1 MMGVFMM
8 SQTTGPLGGKLAPSG
23 SSSKSR
29 RTSSCCNL
37 GLATTAQRQ
46 TWQTVLS
53 IIPLLF
59 ASTAAYNESYLAATY
74 QTPPGTRPGS
84 SDSLPFQNV
93 TDGQQLTRQDLQ
105 NWSDSGQPRFP
116 ATGRD
121 LYTSNLLA
129 STAGTVDWSFVA
141 NTQWDSSNVSGN
153 IELNISE
160 QGPLNIGSTV
170 LKMDQ
175 NSSNVL
181 ELATSL
187 TPDSTSISLKLASK
201 GVEQLEITT
210 APPSLISQAVG
221 IEKMETA
228 YTIRVTPTLS
238 PVLSLPDMSSSLQ
251 LDPNTTHQHA
261 PAFRNTAAT
270 DQPTAAGT
278 VVLTSRNPLALEH
291 IPRVAQGLRETSS
304 TEMVYKTSISRIMA
318 EYAGTA
324 TSPHSDFLSD
334 QYRKTL
340 HTSHQDSMTSSVG
353 TTPPGTSHQ
362 DSMTSSVG
370 TTPPGTSHQDS
381 MTSSVGTTPPGT
393 SHQDSMTSSVG
404 TTPPGTT
411 NIGMK
416 FLHPSSGHASHSS
429 LASTLHTPANTLP
442 GPSSHSSGASS
453 HKADSE
459 PTIVSNGQKLDTTES
474 VSRGPPAAVPVTLS
488 PSSLWPSLSHSN
500 EALPAVTLPAF
511 TTLAGSTGSRKSR
524 GFPTPQQPELLSTG
538 FSPHRPIPT
547 TTESPYVSSLSA
559 AADGAHV
566 NPENY
571 TEIPLNSVF
580 PYWEGKGTIPP
591 IHSLP
596 STADLTSSSSQ
607 PTMTE
612 STMNRSLWS
621 KARNPTL
628 PISHSLTAESS
639 ADVAHGS
646 VNKLTLETTTHIPH
660 SSADGEAAFSLS
672 LATMSLGLGTH
683 AETGLSVGSQSSR
696 MKEQVTPL
704 PPSLSTTEE
713 DSLATLGVISTSAG
727 EEARLDLKED
737 PSHVPQELIGF
748 SEVSTHGTISNS
760 KSGMTNFGITTSPW
774 QVSSSSLGTLHA
786 GDAETG
792 YNVSPLEGVTNTA
805 SYREQMAEPHKI
817 TAAAQ
822 LMPMFSSEVPV
833 MALGGTPA
841 EDLVFSLT
849 SAESPVQLTDEHYAL
864 PRRRSG
870 SMPTPPP
877 NSTSLVT
884 SRVVSKEPSEPETLT
899 MSLTTKMA
907 NDSIVHTFTAR
918 SDSMRLSSPHLE
930 TAEATLPN
938 RDVSDGMV
946 HVDLST
952 GDATTRSAEE
962 FLSVTSQG
970 WKLAIPT
977 SSHATASHGNI
988 TESGR
993 FSVIPTRGSVSTSF
1007 ISMGSSRSS
1016 VPESILKINDEATE
1030 GLMSRWKEQGTP
1042 TNTMLPVA
1050 STAEAWTH
1058 DLKAIAS
1065 SQTAANTTDTLLPTR
1080 ASEVDFSASAVA
1092 TTLGTILGYKITD
1105 AFTAAVP
1112 QVVSTMALHT
1122 GSSGVESSTASQGPA
1137 YLSFPEST
1145 SPAYLS
1151 LLESTS
1157 TQAVP
1162 VSSVT
1167 TDLLTSPRILPGEL
1181 TRAACRNA
1189 PCTVSTIPAS
1199 FTLSQGASTQIPT
1212 TTQALLTRKLLV
1224 TPLGSTDAMKNG
1236 ASVVLGTTETSPE
1249 HIISTTTQMVSGNQ
1263 KGNTPKQPVS
1273 KFKAPSLSQFTRK
1286 ESLTWR
1292 TSTPPVLAVHNL
1304 PLWFRL
1310 IGIDYEESLENKSS
1324 QSYKKLEKEVKL
1336 TLNKM
1341 LSTYETF
1348 LQANVLHFLNGSVIA
1363 EAVAVFQAG
1372 GPVPTPS
1379 DVIRTIVTEVERREM
1394 DTFFGWRVDVK
1405 SLQSNGF
1412 SWKNLEPEKL
1422 AVSFTVL
1429 GLGSSASFDGMMNL
1443 EHMEKLR
1450 RKVFLLLGTQYT
1462 VQNISLN
1469 QVRYS
1474 QGGVDINGEVY
1485 IDTNAHV
1492 DIGWALKA
1500 LMGLRNYSVDLTSL
1514 SINGSRL
1521 SLQVFPVS
1529 FLVTNRIFNE
1539 RMMDRS
1545 SVEHQNL
1552 ARDISDVLMHILGKY
1567 KNLLQVAIRDITGGS
1582 LICHGDVIFQHPAP
1596 TSKDVLQTLALSVGP
1611 KDYLDSSNLQVDP
1624 FSFTVA
1630 GDGLEPPVTHRGV
1643 PGYVVAIIVLC
1654 VLALVAL
1661 PILALLRKVLGRR
1674 DKIIINRGRDHETGV
1689 ETFELDN
1696 PGFHPTRDEVYS
1708 RLSEHMEK

>member
-1 MMGVFMM
+1 MMGFFMI
-8 SQTTGPLGGKLAPSG
+8 SQTTGPPGGKQAPSG
-23 SSSKSR
+23 SSSKAR
-29 RTSSCCNL
+29 RTSSCFNL

-84 SDSLPFQNV
+84 SDSLPFQNF
-93 TDGQQLTRQDLQ
+93 TDGQQLTRQDLE
-105 NWSDSGQPRFP
+105 NVSDSGRPRFP

-121 LYTSNLLA
+121 LYTANLSA
-129 STAGTVDWSFVA
+129 SAAGTVDWSFVA

-153 IELNISE
+153 IELNFSE
-160 QGPLNIGSTV
+160 QGPLSIDSTV
-170 LKMDQ
+170 MKMDQ

-187 TPDSTSISLKLASK
+187 MPDSASISLKLASK
-201 GVEQLEITT
+201 GVEQLEMTT
-210 APPSLISQAVG
+210 APLSFISQGV
-221 IEKMETA
+221 ENKKMEAA

-238 PVLSLPDMSSSLQ
+238 PVLPLPDTSSSLQ
-251 LDPNTTHQHA
+251 LDQNTTHQSA

-270 DQPTAAGT
+270 DQPTAADT

-291 IPRVAQGLRETSS
+291 IPRVAQGLQETSLSS
-304 TEMVYKTSISRIMA
+304 TEMVYKTSLHRIMA
-318 EYAGTA
+318 EYADTA
-324 TSPHSDFLSD
+324 TSTHSDFLREQD
-334 QYRKTL
+334 RKKEESYLISVGSETL

-353 TTPPGTSHQ
+353 TTPPGT
-362 DSMTSSVG
+362 
-370 TTPPGTSHQDS
+370 
-381 MTSSVGTTPPGT
+381 
-393 SHQDSMTSSVG
+393 
-404 TTPPGTT
+404 T
-411 NIGMK
+411 NIRMK

-442 GPSSHSSGASS
+442 GSSSQSSGASS

-459 PTIVSNGQKLDTTES
+459 PTIVSNGQTLDTTES
-474 VSRGPPAAVPVTLS
+474 VSRGPPAAVHVTLS
-488 PSSLWPSLSHSN
+488 QSSLWPSLSHSN

-524 GFPTPQQPELLSTG
+524 GFPTLQQPELLSSG
-538 FSPHRPIPT
+538 FSPRRPVPM
-547 TTESPYVSSLSA
+547 TTESPFVSSLSA
-559 AADGAHV
+559 ATDGAHV

-571 TEIPLNSVF
+571 TEDPLNSVF

-591 IHSLP
+591 TLQ
-596 STADLTSSSSQ
+596 STAALTSSSSQ

-612 STMNRSLWS
+612 SSTNRSLWS
-621 KARNPTL
+621 KPRNPTL

-639 ADVAHGS
+639 ADMAHGS

-672 LATMSLGLGTH
+672 LAAVSLSLGTH
-683 AETGLSVGSQSSR
+683 AETGLPVGSQSSW
-696 MKEQVTPL
+696 MKEQVTSL
-704 PPSLSTTEE
+704 PSSLGTTEE
-713 DSLATLGVISTSAG
+713 DSFATLGVISTSAG
-727 EEARLDLKED
+727 EEARLELKED
-737 PSHVPQELIGF
+737 PSPVPQELMGF
-748 SEVSTHGTISNS
+748 NEVSTHGTISNS
-760 KSGMTNFGITTSPW
+760 ISSSPW
-774 QVSSSSLGTLHA
+774 QASSSSSLGTSHA

-792 YNVSPLEGVTNTA
+792 YNVGPLEGVTNTA
-805 SYREQMAEPHKI
+805 SYREQKTKPHKR

-822 LMPMFSSEVPV
+822 LMPMFSSEVPLV
-833 MALGGTPA
+833 ASGGTPA

-870 SMPTPPP
+870 SMPTPSP
-877 NSTSLVT
+877 NSVSLAT
-884 SRVVSKEPSEPETLT
+884 SRVVLKSKEPSEPETLT
-899 MSLTTKMA
+899 VSLATKMA
-907 NDSIVHTFTAR
+907 NDSTVHTFTAR
-918 SDSMRLSSPHLE
+918 SDAMRRSNPYLE

-938 RDVSDGMV
+938 RDVSDGTV
-946 HVDLST
+946 HADLST
-952 GDATTRSAEE
+952 GDATTRSAAE

-988 TESGR
+988 TDSGR
-993 FSVIPTRGSVSTSF
+993 FSVIPTRGSISTSF

-1016 VPESILKINDEATE
+1016 VPESISKINVEATE
-1030 GLMSRWKEQGTP
+1030 GLMSRWKEHVAP
-1042 TNTMLPVA
+1042 TNTMLPIA
-1050 STAEAWTH
+1050 SSAETWT
-1058 DLKAIAS
+1058 DDSKAIAS
-1065 SQTAANTTDTLLPTR
+1065 SQTAANTTDTTTLLPTR
-1080 ASEVDFSASAVA
+1080 ASEVDFSASSVA

-1112 QVVSTMALHT
+1112 QVVSTMALHI
-1122 GSSGVESSTASQGPA
+1122 GSSGYESSTASQGPA
-1137 YLSFPEST
+1137 YLSP
-1145 SPAYLS
+1145 P
-1151 LLESTS
+1151 ESTS

-1189 PCTVSTIPAS
+1189 PCTVST
-1199 FTLSQGASTQIPT
+1199 
-1212 TTQALLTRKLLV
+1212 RKLLV
-1224 TPLGSTDAMKNG
+1224 TLLGSTDAMKNG
-1236 ASVVLGTTETSPE
+1236 ASAVLGTKETSHE
-1249 HIISTTTQMVSGNQ
+1249 HIRSTTTQMVSGNQ
-1263 KGNTPKQPVS
+1263 DGNTPNQPVS
-1273 KFKAPSLSQFTRK
+1273 KFKAPALSQFTRN

-1304 PLWFRL
+1304 PLRFRL

-1348 LQANVLHFLNGSVIA
+1348 LQANILHFLNGSVIA

-1379 DVIRTIVTEVERREM
+1379 DIIRTIVTEVERREM

-1405 SLQSNGF
+1405 SLQSKGF
-1412 SWKNLEPEKL
+1412 SLKNLEPEKL
-1422 AVSFTVL
+1422 DVSFTVL
-1429 GLGSSASFDGMMNL
+1429 GLGSSTSFDGIMNL
-1443 EHMEKLR
+1443 EQMEKLR
-1450 RKVFLLLGTQYT
+1450 RKVVLLLGTQYT

-1485 IDTNAHV
+1485 IDTIAHV
-1492 DIGWALKA
+1492 DVGWALKE

-1552 ARDISDVLMHILGKY
+1552 ARDISDVLTHILGKY

-1596 TSKDVLQTLALSVGP
+1596 TSKDVLQTLTLSVGP
-1611 KDYLDSSNLQVDP
+1611 KDYLDSSDLKVDP

-1630 GDGLEPPVTHRGV
+1630 GDRLEPPVTHRDV
-1643 PGYVVAIIVLC
+1643 SGYVVAILVLC
-1654 VLALVAL
+1654 VLALFVL

-1689 ETFELDN
+1689 EIFELDN
-1696 PGFHPTRDEVYS
+1696 PGFHRTPEEVYS
-1708 RLSEHMEK
+1708 RLSEHMEKYLYKTMRGMEKVEMERFSSLITLAFLDIQ

>member
-1 MMGVFMM
+1 MMGFFMI
-8 SQTTGPLGGKLAPSG
+8 SQTTGPPGGKLAPSG
-23 SSSKSR
+23 SSSKAR
-29 RTSSCCNL
+29 RTSSCFNL

-74 QTPPGTRPGS
+74 QTPPGTKPGS

-105 NWSDSGQPRFP
+105 NWSDSGQPHFP

-121 LYTSNLLA
+121 LYTANISA

-153 IELNISE
+153 MELNFSE
-160 QGPLNIGSTV
+160 QGPLSVDSTV
-170 LKMDQ
+170 LKMDE

-181 ELATSL
+181 DLATSL
-187 TPDSTSISLKLASK
+187 APDSTSVSLKLTSK
-201 GVEQLEITT
+201 GIEQLEITM
-210 APPSLISQAVG
+210 APLSLISQAVG
-221 IEKMETA
+221 TEKME
-228 YTIRVTPTLS
+228 TPTLS
-238 PVLSLPDMSSSLQ
+238 PILPLLDSSSSLL
-251 LDPNTTHQHA
+251 LDPNTTHQSA
-261 PAFRNTAAT
+261 PAFQNTAAT
-270 DQPTAAGT
+270 DQPTAADT

-291 IPRVAQGLRETSS
+291 ISWDAQGLHETLSS

-324 TSPHSDFLSD
+324 TSTHSDFLSE
-334 QYRKTL
+334 QYRKKEGSYLTSVGYETL
-340 HTSHQDSMTSSVG
+340 HTSRQYL
-353 TTPPGTSHQ
+353 
-362 DSMTSSVG
+362 
-370 TTPPGTSHQDS
+370 
-381 MTSSVGTTPPGT
+381 
-393 SHQDSMTSSVG
+393 MTSSVG

-411 NIGMK
+411 NVRMK
-416 FLHPSSGHASHSS
+416 FLHPGSGHASHSS

-442 GPSSHSSGASS
+442 GSSSQSSGASS

-459 PTIVSNGQKLDTTES
+459 LKIVSNGQKPDTTES

-488 PSSLWPSLSHSN
+488 QSSLWPSLSHSN
-500 EALPAVTLPAF
+500 EALPAVTLSAF

-524 GFPTPQQPELLSTG
+524 GFPTLQQLELLSTG
-538 FSPHRPIPT
+538 FSPHRPIPM
-547 TTESPYVSSLSA
+547 TTESPFVSSLSA
-559 AADGAHV
+559 ATDGAHV

-571 TEIPLNSVF
+571 TEVPLNSVF

-596 STADLTSSSSQ
+596 STAALTSSSSQ
-607 PTMTE
+607 PTMME
-612 STMNRSLWS
+612 STMNRSPWS
-621 KARNPTL
+621 KAINPTL
-628 PISHSLTAESS
+628 PISHRLTAESS

-646 VNKLTLETTTHIPH
+646 VNKLALETTTHIPH
-660 SSADGEAAFSLS
+660 SSSDGEAAFSLS
-672 LATMSLGLGTH
+672 LAATSLGLGTH
-683 AETGLSVGSQSSR
+683 AETGLSFGSQSSR
-696 MKEQVTPL
+696 MKEQVTSL
-704 PPSLSTTEE
+704 PPSPSTTEE
-713 DSLATLGVISTSAG
+713 DSLATVGVISTSAG
-727 EEARLDLKED
+727 EEARLEFKED
-737 PSHVPQELIGF
+737 PSPVPQELIGF
-748 SEVSTHGTISNS
+748 NEASTHGTISNS
-760 KSGMTNFGITTSPW
+760 KSGMTNFGISSPPW
-774 QVSSSSLGTLHA
+774 QASSSSLGTLHA

-792 YNVSPLEGVTNTA
+792 YNVGPLEGVSNTA
-805 SYREQMAEPHKI
+805 SYREQMTDPHKT

-822 LMPMFSSEVPV
+822 LMPMFSSEVPL
-833 MALGGTPA
+833 MASGSTPA

-849 SAESPVQLTDEHYAL
+849 PAESPVQLTEEHHAL

-870 SMPTPPP
+870 LMPTPSP
-877 NSTSLVT
+877 NSTSLAT
-884 SRVVSKEPSEPETLT
+884 SRVVLKSKEPSELETLT
-899 MSLTTKMA
+899 MSLATKMA
-907 NDSIVHTFTAR
+907 NDSTVHTFTAR
-918 SDSMRLSSPHLE
+918 SDTMRLSSPYLE

-952 GDATTRSAEE
+952 GDATTRSAAE

-993 FSVIPTRGSVSTSF
+993 FLVIPTHRSVSTSS

-1030 GLMSRWKEQGTP
+1030 GPMSRWKEQGTP
-1042 TNTMLPVA
+1042 TNTMLPIA
-1050 STAEAWTH
+1050 SSAEAWTH
-1058 DLKAIAS
+1058 DLKATAS
-1065 SQTAANTTDTLLPTR
+1065 SQTAANTTDTTTLLPTG
-1080 ASEVDFSASAVA
+1080 ASEVDFNVSAVA
-1092 TTLGTILGYKITD
+1092 TTLGTILGYKITG
-1105 AFTAAVP
+1105 AFTASVP

-1122 GSSGVESSTASQGPA
+1122 GSSGYESSTASQA
-1137 YLSFPEST
+1137 
-1145 SPAYLS
+1145 PAYLS
-1151 LLESTS
+1151 LPETTS

-1181 TRAACRNA
+1181 SRAACRNA

-1199 FTLSQGASTQIPT
+1199 FTPSQGASTQIPT
-1212 TTQALLTRKLLV
+1212 TTQALMTRKLLV
-1224 TPLGSTDAMKNG
+1224 TLLGSTNAMKIG
-1236 ASVVLGTTETSPE
+1236 ASAVLGTKETSPE
-1249 HIISTTTQMVSGNQ
+1249 HLISTTTQMVSGNQ
-1263 KGNTPKQPVS
+1263 DGNTPNQPVS
-1273 KFKAPSLSQFTRK
+1273 KFEAPALSQFTRK
-1286 ESLTWR
+1286 ENLTWR

-1304 PLWFRL
+1304 PLQFRL
-1310 IGIDYEESLENKSS
+1310 IGIDYEESLQNKSS

-1348 LQANVLHFLNGSVIA
+1348 LQANILRFLNGSVIA

-1372 GPVPTPS
+1372 GPVPTSS
-1379 DVIRTIVTEVERREM
+1379 DIIRTIVTEVERREM

-1405 SLQSNGF
+1405 SLQSKGF
-1412 SWKNLEPEKL
+1412 SLKNLEPEKL

-1429 GLGSSASFDGMMNL
+1429 GLGSSAWHDELDGMMNL

-1469 QVRYS
+1469 QVGYS
-1474 QGGVDINGEVY
+1474 QGGVNINGDVY
-1485 IDTNAHV
+1485 IDTSAHV
-1492 DIGWALKA
+1492 DIDWALKA

-1545 SVEHQNL
+1545 SVEHQNI
-1552 ARDISDVLMHILGKY
+1552 AKDISDVLMHILGKY
-1567 KNLLQVAIRDITGGS
+1567 KNLLQVAIRYITGGS

-1611 KDYLDSSNLQVDP
+1611 KDYLDSSDLQVDP

-1630 GDGLEPPVTHRGV
+1630 GDGLEPPITHRGV
-1643 PGYVVAIIVLC
+1643 SGYVVAIIVLC
-1654 VLALVAL
+1654 VLAIVTL
-1661 PILALLRKVLGRR
+1661 PILALLRKVRGRR
-1674 DKIIINRGRDHETGV
+1674 DKIIINRWRDHEACV

-1696 PGFHPTRDEVYS
+1696 PGFHTTPDEVYS
-1708 RLSEHMEK
+1708 RLSEHMEKCECAASSKGLESSPN